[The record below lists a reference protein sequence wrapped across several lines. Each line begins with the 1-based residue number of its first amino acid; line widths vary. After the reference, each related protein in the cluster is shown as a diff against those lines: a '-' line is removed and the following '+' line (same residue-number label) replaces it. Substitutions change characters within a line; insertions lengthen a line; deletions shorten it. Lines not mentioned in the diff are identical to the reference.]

1 MNSKIT
7 IKYDAVTKNPTIECE
22 GNYFT
27 TEKLYGIDIA
37 DWAYPSVLNGNRW
50 NGLYDEL
57 REFYGMD
64 SYSVI
69 FHGADS
75 DLAVLK
81 QAFEGRPVNV
91 VGLNNKVVII
101 YDGKQL
107 TTKITVNG
115 KIFDTAKLT
124 NRTIDE
130 WVNPFSFK
138 ENEWQGIFTEIES
151 FLGTNSY
158 SIQFMGNLE
167 DMRVLMDNCPDNVNI
182 TYKSPVVPK
191 KKPQPAPTTE
201 SPVHSNPAQSERKSD
216 LVINIQKPDMDEVKN
231 QAKGLLR
238 GAKEDYLK
246 MQDKDFILLLYG
258 MITYLAAL
266 YCSVAVVSALFF
278 IIKMGLLALVAS
290 FGPASIFNILSFTKG
305 YKRISIITLI
315 LSAIIILISA
325 LIMIIRGAS
334 FANDLSNSFNGLF

>member
-1 MNSKIT
+1 MNSNII
-7 IKYDAVTKNPTIECE
+7 IKYDAETKNPTIECE
-22 GNYFT
+22 GSYFT
-27 TEKLYGIDIA
+27 TERLYGIEIA

-91 VGLNNKVVII
+91 VGLNNKVIII
-101 YDGKQL
+101 YDSKQL

-138 ENEWQGIFTEIES
+138 ENEWQGIFAEIEN

-158 SIQFMGNLE
+158 AIQFMGDLE

-182 TYKSPVVPK
+182 TYKSPVIPK
-191 KKPQPAPTTE
+191 KKPQPAPPKEKTE
-201 SPVHSNPAQSERKSD
+201 PVNTAEPEKKSD
-216 LVINIQKPDMDEVKN
+216 IVINIQKPDIDDVKN
-231 QAKGLLR
+231 QAKGLLS
-238 GAKEDYLK
+238 GAKADYLK

-258 MITYLAAL
+258 MIINLIAL
-266 YCSVAVVSALFF
+266 YCTVAAAYSLFLF
-278 IIKMGLLALVAS
+278 PKFSIPALLAIY
-290 FGPASIFNILSFTKG
+290 GPTYIFDILSFTKG
-305 YKRISIITLI
+305 YKKLAKLMLI
-315 LSAIIILISA
+315 VTAIIIVIA
-325 LIMIIRGAS
+325 ETIIIINAIKLGV
-334 FANDLSNSFNGLF
+334 SNTVNSLF

>member
-1 MNSKIT
+1 MNSNII
-7 IKYDAVTKNPTIECE
+7 IKYDAETKNPTIECE
-22 GNYFT
+22 DSYFT
-27 TEKLYGIDIA
+27 TERLYGIEIA

-91 VGLNNKVVII
+91 VGLHNKVIII
-101 YDGKQL
+101 YDSKQL

-138 ENEWQGIFTEIES
+138 ENEWQGIFAEIEN

-158 SIQFMGNLE
+158 AIQFMGDLE

-182 TYKSPVVPK
+182 TYKSPVIPK
-191 KKPQPAPTTE
+191 KKPQPAPPKEKTE
-201 SPVHSNPAQSERKSD
+201 PVNTAEPEKKSD
-216 LVINIQKPDMDEVKN
+216 IVINIQKPDIDEVKN
-231 QAKGLLR
+231 QAKGLLS
-238 GAKEDYLK
+238 GAKADYLK

-258 MITYLAAL
+258 MIVNLMAL
-266 YCSVAVVSALFF
+266 YCVIPTVYSFYFPKYGIPA
-278 IIKMGLLALVAS
+278 LLAIY
-290 FGPASIFNILSFTKG
+290 GPTFIFDILSLTKG
-305 YKRISIITLI
+305 YKKIAKLMIIVTAVIISISET
-315 LSAIIILISA
+315 IIIINT
-325 LIMIIRGAS
+325 IRLGV
-334 FANDLSNSFNGLF
+334 SNTVNSLF

>member
-81 QAFEGRPVNV
+81 QAFEGRTVNV

-138 ENEWQGIFTEIES
+138 ENEWQGLFTEIES
-151 FLGTNSY
+151 LLGTNSY
-158 SIQFMGNLE
+158 SIQFMGDLE

-216 LVINIQKPDMDEVKN
+216 IVINIQKPDMDEVKN

-258 MITYLAAL
+258 MITYLLAV
-266 YCSVAVVSALFF
+266 YGSVSVVFTLFILPKIGVPALF
-278 IIKMGLLALVAS
+278 AV
-290 FGPASIFNILSFTKG
+290 FGPTYIFDILSYTKSYKKISIFTLLLTAL
-305 YKRISIITLI
+305 IIVI
-315 LSAIIILISA
+315 SAIII
-325 LIMIIRGAS
+325 IIQGHS
-334 FANDLSNSFNGLF
+334 LANSMSGLFGSY